1 MAEQTTSTPI
11 YPVVV
16 DTDILIWYL
25 RGNDRALRS
34 IDAIAYYRRS
44 ISVLSI
50 MELSQGCRN
59 NAEIREVKLFV
70 SDNFAHILYLSETIC
85 RRASDLIDRHALPN
99 GLRVVD
105 ALIAA
110 TALETNA
117 SLATANLKHYKPIDN
132 LHLLPFKP

>member
-1 MAEQTTSTPI
+1 MAQQVTTTPL
-11 YPVVV
+11 YPVVF

-25 RGNDRALRS
+25 RGSEKALRT
-34 IDAIAYYRRS
+34 IDAIAYSRRA

-50 MELSQGCRN
+50 MELTQGCRN

-70 SDNFAHILYLSETIC
+70 SENFAQVLFLNETIC
-85 RRASDLIDRHALPN
+85 RKASDLLDRHALPN

-110 TALETNA
+110 STLDKNA
-117 SLATANLKHYKPIDN
+117 SLATANLKHYRPIAN
-132 LHLLPFKP
+132 LDLRPFKP

>member
-1 MAEQTTSTPI
+1 MAEQTSATSR
-11 YPVVV
+11 YPVVF

-25 RGNDRALRS
+25 RGSEKARRA
-34 IDAIAYYRRS
+34 IDAIAYSRRA

-50 MELSQGCRN
+50 MELTQGCRN

-70 SDNFAHILYLSETIC
+70 SENFAQVVFLNETNC
-85 RRASDLIDRHALPN
+85 RKASDLLDRHALPN

-110 TALETNA
+110 STLDING
-117 SLATANLKHYKPIDN
+117 SLATANLKHYRPVAN
-132 LHLLPFKP
+132 LHIIPFKP